1 MRCGAVLGRS
11 GPRTAD
17 LAMTYS
23 VKEIFYTLQGEG
35 SHAGRPAVFCRF
47 AGCNLWSG
55 LERDRAAAVCNFCDT
70 DFVGVDGQGGGKFQT
85 ANSLAQRIAENW
97 PNGSTKYRFVVCTGG
112 EPLLQLDS
120 SLIDALHSHDF
131 EIAVETNGTCE
142 APNGIDW
149 ICVSPKGKSDIVL
162 KAGHELKLVYPQ
174 VDALPEQFEDLEFDR
189 FYLQPMYGPS
199 REGNTLAAIEYC
211 KAHPQWRLGLQTH
224 KILRIP

>member
-1 MRCGAVLGRS
+1 
-11 GPRTAD
+11 
-17 LAMTYS
+17 MTYS

-35 SHAGRPAVFCRF
+35 AHAGRPAVFCRF

-70 DFVGVDGQGGGKFQT
+70 DFVGVDGVGGGKFQT
-85 ANSLAQRIAENW
+85 AAALAQRIAEHW
-97 PNGSTKYRFVVCTGG
+97 PDESKGHRFVVCTGG

-120 SLIDALHSHDF
+120 QLIDALHAQGF

-149 ICVSPKGKSDIVL
+149 ICVSPKGKSEIVL

-174 VDALPEQFEDLEFDR
+174 ADALPVQFEDLAFDR
-189 FYLQPMYGPS
+189 FYLQPMDGPS
-199 REGNTLAAIEYC
+199 REANTQAAIDYC
-211 KAHPQWRLGLQTH
+211 KDHPQWRLSLQTH
-224 KILRIP
+224 KLLGIP